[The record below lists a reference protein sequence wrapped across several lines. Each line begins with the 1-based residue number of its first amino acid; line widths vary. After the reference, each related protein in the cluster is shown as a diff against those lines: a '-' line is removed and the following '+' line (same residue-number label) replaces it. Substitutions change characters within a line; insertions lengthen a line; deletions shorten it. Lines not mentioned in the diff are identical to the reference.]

1 MLIVINSYIIMKDKD
16 NDNNDKNNAQNKDN
30 KKCWKKVEFMWMII
44 FNNSKYNNNK

>member
-30 KKCWKKVEFMWMII
+30 KKC
-44 FNNSKYNNNK
+44 

>member
-30 KKCWKKVEFMWMII
+30 KKCWKK
-44 FNNSKYNNNK
+44 